1 MNNKQKQAGIWVL
14 VGVFFLIAIFL
25 YLTRRVVTPFFIAFG
40 LAYLLDP
47 LVDKLQERKLGR
59 TTATVLL
66 LASFFGAL
74 ILSCALLM
82 PVMQIQVEKLTQ
94 NLPDYIGAV
103 QGWVNP
109 IVEKV
114 SSIDSER
121 AREIIQDSLKKLGN
135 IPMKVFSSATS
146 ILWESFS
153 GVLNILIMAVNLII
167 IPVAMFYLLR
177 DFDLIVAK
185 VFELVPPKNRDQIK
199 EITLEIN
206 EVLSKFVRG
215 QLMVASLMAGLY
227 SLGLFIIG
235 TPLSLFIGV
244 LAGYANLIPYAG
256 AVFGFVPA
264 FILTLLHHQELE
276 PLLGVAF
283 VFGAVQALEGMII
296 TPRVVGEQIG
306 LHPVVIMIAVL
317 IGVEFFGLL
326 GAILGVPVAA
336 VAQVLIKRGIIRY
349 RESSFYS

>member
-1 MNNKQKQAGIWVL
+1 
-14 VGVFFLIAIFL
+14 
-25 YLTRRVVTPFFIAFG
+25 VT
-40 LAYLLDP
+40 
-47 LVDKLQERKLGR
+47 
-59 TTATVLL
+59 
-66 LASFFGAL
+66 
-74 ILSCALLM
+74 
-82 PVMQIQVEKLTQ
+82 
-94 NLPDYIGAV
+94 
-103 QGWVNP
+103 
-109 IVEKV
+109 
-114 SSIDSER
+114 SIDSDR
-121 AREIIQDSLKKLGN
+121 AREIIQSSLKKLGN

-153 GVLNILIMAVNLII
+153 GVLNILIMAVNLVI

-177 DFDLIVAK
+177 DFDIIVEK
-185 VFELVPPKNRDQIK
+185 VFELVPPKNRDLIK
-199 EITLEIN
+199 EITIEIN

-235 TPLSLFIGV
+235 TPLSIFIGI

-264 FILTLLHHQELE
+264 FILTLLHHQELA
-276 PLLGVAF
+276 PLLGVTF

-326 GAILGVPVAA
+326 GAVLGVPVAA
-336 VAQVLIKRGIIRY
+336 VAQVLLKRGIVRY

>member
-1 MNNKQKQAGIWVL
+1 MENKQKQIGIWIFAGTVL
-14 VGVFFLIAIFL
+14 LIGILL

-59 TTATVLL
+59 VTATVLL
-66 LASFFGAL
+66 LTGFFGVL
-74 ILSCALLM
+74 ILSCILLM
-82 PVMQIQVEKLTQ
+82 PIMQIQVEKLTQ
-94 NLPDYIGAV
+94 SLPDYIGSV
-103 QGWVNP
+103 QNWVQP
-109 IVEKV
+109 FVEKV
-114 SSIDSER
+114 SSIDSDR
-121 AREIIQDSLKKLGN
+121 AREIIQDILKKLGN

-153 GVLNILIMAVNLII
+153 GVLNILIMAINLII

-185 VFELVPPKNRDQIK
+185 VFELVPPRNRALIK
-199 EITLEIN
+199 EITIEIN
-206 EVLSKFVRG
+206 GVLSKFVRG
-215 QLMVASLMAGLY
+215 QLMVASLMAVLY

-256 AVFGFVPA
+256 AIFGFVPA
-264 FILTLLHHQELE
+264 FILTLLHHQELA

-283 VFGAVQALEGMII
+283 VFVGVQALEGMII

-306 LHPVVIMIAVL
+306 LHPVAIMIAVL

-326 GAILGVPVAA
+326 GAILGVPAAA
-336 VAQVLIKRGIIRY
+336 VAQVLIKRGIVRY